1 MTTFN
6 FSDLTNGQ
14 HVAFDPSKDILA
26 FTAAGITAAS
36 VQLAFQS
43 SGLALSVGTK
53 TVRLDGVKAADLWD
67 KSFTFLS
74 GTKLLLGAAPFD
86 GTYDWWGRTYNL
98 TAGDDQ
104 VWGLGGADIV
114 RAGAGN
120 DVLVG
125 NAALTRLNHVSRKG
139 DVGAPVASSQATV
152 SADGDKVVFQSNWTG
167 FGTKGFDGIIV
178 KTISSGRT
186 VDENRSADGVPGGSG
201 AGSPAMS
208 ADGNFIAFFG
218 RSTNLVPGDASG
230 ALYDVYLANT
240 ATKQIVRV
248 STASDGS
255 LATDGR
261 SENPDIAQGGRYVV
275 FQSLTSN
282 FAPGGSA
289 AQTDIF
295 LKDVQTGKLTRLST
309 SVTGTDGNNESVNP
323 QISASGRYVVF
334 QSEASNLVANDTN
347 GYSDIFL
354 WDSTKSKLVNITK
367 DLTVASNPFNSVTN
381 ADIAVRDNGDVIVV
395 FETGRNLLAADDH
408 NSTDVYALNVT
419 TGALQLVSSKADGT
433 GVGVASG
440 DASISDDGRWV
451 VFTGGSDLLVPGDSN
466 GYADVFVKDL
476 LTGKIALVSRAQ
488 DGTAANQSSGRAS
501 ISAGGDFIVFE
512 TQADNLSSTDANGSF
527 ADVYRVSNPLLFDDL
542 YGGTGN
548 DTYILSR
555 ADRVIENLNE
565 GRDTVRASFSY
576 TLGANVEDLVLTG
589 TGAFS
594 GTGNALANTI
604 TGNGAANTLSGGGGN
619 DILYGKSGADTIS
632 GGDGNDKI
640 FGGAGAD
647 ALTGG
652 AGNDRFY
659 FDSLVGSDRIG
670 DFASGVD
677 KIVVGVPQHAIGD
690 GDLVIE
696 GGVVRAAPGGFAA
709 NAELVIF
716 SKNAASLSLAD
727 AAAAIGSASSAIATG
742 QERLFVVDNGSA
754 SALFLFHS
762 SDGNAAVSASEL
774 TLLATL
780 TGTASTALGDY
791 LLF

>member
-1 MTTFN
+1 MTTYN
-6 FSDLTNGQ
+6 FSSLTNGQ
-14 HVAFDPSKDILA
+14 HVAFDPSKDVLA
-26 FTAAGITAAS
+26 FDSAGITARS
-36 VQLAFQS
+36 VQLVFES
-43 SGLALSVGTK
+43 GGLALSVGNK

-67 KSFTFLS
+67 KSFTFQS
-74 GTKLLLGAAPFD
+74 GTKLLLGAAQFD
-86 GTYDWWGRTYNL
+86 GTHDWWGRTYTL
-98 TAGDDQ
+98 TSGDDQ

-125 NAALTRLNHVSRKG
+125 NIAPTRFTHVSRKG
-139 DVGAPVASSQATV
+139 DVGAPVASSQSAV
-152 SADGDKVVFQSNWTG
+152 SADGDRVVFQSNWTG

-178 KTISSGRT
+178 KTMSTGRT
-186 VDENRSADGVPGGSG
+186 VDENRNADGVPGGSG

-208 ADGNFIAFFG
+208 ADGNFIAFLG

-240 ATKQIVRV
+240 TTKQIVRV

-255 LATDGR
+255 LAVDGR
-261 SENPDIAQGGRYVV
+261 SENPDIAQDGRYVV

-282 FAPGGSA
+282 LVANGSA

-295 LKDVQTGKLTRLST
+295 YKDVSTGKITRLST
-309 SVTGTDGNNESVNP
+309 SLTGTDGNNESINP
-323 QISASGRYVVF
+323 QISANGRYVVF

-354 WDSTKSKLVNITK
+354 WDSVSGKLVNITK
-367 DLTVASNPFNSVTN
+367 DLAVASNPNNSATN

-395 FETGRNLLAADDH
+395 FETGRNLLEVDDH
-408 NSTDVYALNVT
+408 NSTDIYALNVT
-419 TGALQLVSSKADGT
+419 TGAIQLVSAKADGT
-433 GVGVASG
+433 GVGVSSG

-451 VFTGGSDLLVPGDSN
+451 VFSGGSDLLVPGDSN
-466 GYADVFVKDL
+466 GYGDVFVKDL
-476 LTGKIALVSRAQ
+476 LTGEIALVSRTQ
-488 DGTAANQSSGRAS
+488 DGVAGNQASGRPS

-512 TQADNLSSTDANGSF
+512 TQADNLSATDANGSF

-548 DTYILSR
+548 DTYVLTR
-555 ADRVIENLNE
+555 ADRVIENPGE

-589 TGAFS
+589 TAALS
-594 GTGNALANTI
+594 GTGNTQANSI
-604 TGNGAANTLSGGGGN
+604 TGNGGANTLSGNGGN
-619 DILYGKSGADTIS
+619 DTLYGKGGADKIS

-640 FGGAGAD
+640 YGGGGADVLAGGAG
-647 ALTGG
+647 G
-652 AGNDRFY
+652 DRFY
-659 FDSLVGSDRIG
+659 FDSLVGSDRVS
-670 DFASGVD
+670 DFVSGVD
-677 KIVVGVPQHAIGD
+677 KIAVGVPQNAIGD

-696 GGVVRAAPGGFAA
+696 GAVVRAASGGFAA

-716 SKNAASLSLAD
+716 SKNAAGLSAAN
-727 AAAAIGSASSAIATG
+727 AAAAIGSATSAIATG
-742 QERLFVVDNGSA
+742 QERLFVIDDGASSA
-754 SALFLFHS
+754 VYLFKSL
-762 SDGNAAVSASEL
+762 DGNAAVAVNEL

-780 TGTASTALGDY
+780 ASTPATAPGDF

>member
-1 MTTFN
+1 MTAYN

-14 HVAFDPSKDILA
+14 HVAFDPSKDVLA
-26 FTAAGITAAS
+26 FNAAGITARS
-36 VQLAFQS
+36 VQLLFQTG
-43 SGLALSVGTK
+43 GLALSVGSK
-53 TVRLDGVKAADLWD
+53 TVNLDGVNAADLWD

-74 GTKLLLGAAPFD
+74 GTKLLLGAAQFD
-86 GTYDWWGRTYNL
+86 GTRDWWGRTYNL

-114 RAGAGN
+114 HAGAGN
-120 DVLVG
+120 DLLVG
-125 NAALTRLNHVSRKG
+125 NIAPTLLTHVSRKG
-139 DVGAPVASSQATV
+139 DVGSPVASSQPAV
-152 SADGDKVVFQSNWTG
+152 SADGNKVVFQSNWTG

-178 KTISSGRT
+178 KTMSTGRT
-186 VDENRSADGVPGGSG
+186 VDENRSADGAPGGSG

-218 RSTNLVPGDASG
+218 KSTNLVPGDASG

-240 ATKQIVRV
+240 TTKEIVRV

-255 LATDGR
+255 LAVDGR

-282 FAPGGSA
+282 FAPNGSA
-289 AQTDIF
+289 LQTDIF

-309 SVTGTDGNNESVNP
+309 SVTGTDGNNESINP
-323 QISASGRYVVF
+323 HISANGRYVVF

-354 WDSTKSKLVNITK
+354 WDSVSKKLLNITK
-367 DLTVASNPFNSVTN
+367 DLPVDTNPFNTVTN

-419 TGALQLVSSKADGT
+419 TGAVQLVSAKADGT

-476 LTGKIALVSRAQ
+476 LTGEIALVSRTQ
-488 DGTAANQSSGRAS
+488 GGVAANQASGRAS

-527 ADVYRVSNPLLFDDL
+527 SDIYRVSNPLLFDDL
-542 YGGTGN
+542 YGGAGN
-548 DTYILSR
+548 DTYILTR
-555 ADRVIENLNE
+555 ADHVIEKLNE

-589 TGAFS
+589 TGGFS

-604 TGNGAANTLSGGGGN
+604 TGNGGANTLSGGGGN
-619 DILYGKSGADTIS
+619 DVLYGKAGADKIT
-632 GGDGNDKI
+632 GGDGSDKLY
-640 FGGAGAD
+640 GGAGGD
-647 ALTGG
+647 LLTGG
-652 AGNDRFY
+652 TGNDRFT
-659 FDSLVGSDRIG
+659 FDSLAGSDRIS

-690 GDLVIE
+690 GDLLIE
-696 GGVVRAAPGGFAA
+696 GAVIRAAPGGFAA

-716 SKNAASLSLAD
+716 SKNAAGLSLSD
-727 AAAAIGSASSAIATG
+727 AAATIGSANSAIATG
-742 QERLFVVDNGSA
+742 QERLFVVDNGSS

-762 SDGNAAVSASEL
+762 SDGNAAVSATEL

-780 TGTASTALGDY
+780 TGAASTALGDY
-791 LLF
+791 LLI